1 MLLAVGPGLGLP
13 VMHRPDD
20 LLATDCAS
28 GADPV
33 FHHEGLAQNALEMSV
48 YDAANGLGLRSGGER
63 IDDSHGVGGV
73 TGLGGGPSQGGENAG
88 SQNRATADH
97 FSILPS
103 FPRANCPR
111 ILFGPISL
119 DVVTRRRR

>member
-48 YDAANGLGLRSGGER
+48 YDAANGLGCAPAANGLTT
-63 IDDSHGVGGV
+63 V
-73 TGLGGGPSQGGENAG
+73 TVWAG
-88 SQNRATADH
+88 
-97 FSILPS
+97 
-103 FPRANCPR
+103 
-111 ILFGPISL
+111 
-119 DVVTRRRR
+119 